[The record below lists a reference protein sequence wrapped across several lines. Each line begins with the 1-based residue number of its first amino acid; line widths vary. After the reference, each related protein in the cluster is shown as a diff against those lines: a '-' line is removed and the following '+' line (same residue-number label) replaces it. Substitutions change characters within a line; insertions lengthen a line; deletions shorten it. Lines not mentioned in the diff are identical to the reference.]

1 MSYNKNI
8 KRKKKKWLRKP
19 SESHCALHLRWAM
32 RFLRDDNLFTREVW
46 EGNLDEE
53 LAMIRGIIDQ
63 FPYVAMDTEFP
74 GVVRAQIAITEH
86 WTRTDTWTFLFL
98 RRWLARWVTISYN
111 RSSST
116 RPFGT
121 RSRAR
126 LLCSHQMDQADKI
139 ELPAIIVTLTLTFS
153 LRCNVDMLKLIQ
165 LGLTLTDKDGNLPMI
180 GNHYCIWQFN
190 FREFDLKEDM
200 FRNMIL

>member
-8 KRKKKKWLRKP
+8 KRKKKNWLRKPSDLDLAWLRKP

-139 ELPAIIVTLTLTFS
+139 ELPAIIKSPWHWLS
-153 LRCNVDMLKLIQ
+153 LSGATSTC
-165 LGLTLTDKDGNLPMI
+165 
-180 GNHYCIWQFN
+180 
-190 FREFDLKEDM
+190 
-200 FRNMIL
+200 